1 MKKIGTLLLLGILIF
16 SEATAQDNAYGV
28 LGGLTVG
35 TQKWNGFDRDP
46 LLTWN
51 GRFFYESL
59 LNERLSVVGEVG
71 LHNRGSGILAQYI
84 IPGTGKLQTNYSKM
98 VFRNVSVLGAAK
110 QVYEIKEN
118 LEGYMKLGI
127 RVEYTVADTFDIFE
141 QYSEAIRPFNYGVT
155 FGGGLHFGPKD
166 GPIQFV
172 LDAQVSPDFSQQ
184 LYAPT
189 ANVWNRYTQQV
200 QTFPEQKVTNLSFEI
215 TLGIR
220 FVNKYYYE
228 D

>member
-1 MKKIGTLLLLGILIF
+1 MKKILSLLVLGILIF
-16 SEATAQDNAYGV
+16 TDAKTQDNAYGA
-28 LGGLTVG
+28 LGGLTLG

-84 IPGTGKLQTNYSKM
+84 VSGTGKLETNYSKM

-110 QVYEIKEN
+110 QVYEVKEN
-118 LEGYMKLGI
+118 IEAYMKLGI

-141 QYSEAIRPFNYGVT
+141 EYSEAIRPFNYGVT
-155 FGGGLHFGPKD
+155 FGGGFHFGPKD
-166 GPIQFV
+166 GPLQFI

-184 LYAPT
+184 LYAPS
-189 ANVWNRYTQQV
+189 ANIWNRYTQQF
-200 QTFPEQKVTNLSFEI
+200 QTFPEQKVTNLSIEI

-220 FVNKYYYE
+220 FVNKYE
-228 D
+228 EW